1 MIEMQSNASFVV
13 PAVRLTVQ
21 PLLGV
26 FQTPE
31 IADLDVHLGG
41 VAVDVIHSIA
51 LLEIVTFAWRINQRC
66 VPLAKP
72 VGIWMVD
79 NALSVVTI
87 VQVPINATKCL
98 VLVTMDVKRVG
109 MVLNA

>member
-1 MIEMQSNASFVV
+1 MHLSEQVQSNASFVV

-26 FQTPE
+26 FQIPD

-51 LLEIVTFAWRINQRC
+51 LLDIVAFVW
-66 VPLAKP
+66 
-72 VGIWMVD
+72 
-79 NALSVVTI
+79 
-87 VQVPINATKCL
+87 
-98 VLVTMDVKRVG
+98 
-109 MVLNA
+109 

>member
-1 MIEMQSNASFVV
+1 MQLQSNASSVV

-26 FQTPE
+26 FQAPE

-51 LLEIVTFAWRINQRC
+51 LLEIVT
-66 VPLAKP
+66 
-72 VGIWMVD
+72 
-79 NALSVVTI
+79 
-87 VQVPINATKCL
+87 L
-98 VLVTMDVKRVG
+98 V
-109 MVLNA
+109 

>member
-1 MIEMQSNASFVV
+1 LQSNASFVV

-51 LLEIVTFAWRINQRC
+51 LLEIVT
-66 VPLAKP
+66 
-72 VGIWMVD
+72 
-79 NALSVVTI
+79 
-87 VQVPINATKCL
+87 L
-98 VLVTMDVKRVG
+98 V
-109 MVLNA
+109 

>member
-1 MIEMQSNASFVV
+1 VHKVVLVISSQDLSQLSPKNPSIHPALHFLEFVSQFGIPPLQLVV

-26 FQTPE
+26 FQIPE

-51 LLEIVTFAWRINQRC
+51 LLEIVAFM
-66 VPLAKP
+66 L
-72 VGIWMVD
+72 
-79 NALSVVTI
+79 LS
-87 VQVPINATKCL
+87 N
-98 VLVTMDVKRVG
+98 
-109 MVLNA
+109 

>member
-1 MIEMQSNASFVV
+1 MMYLQSNASFVV
-13 PAVRLTVQ
+13 PAVSLTVQ

-51 LLEIVTFAWRINQRC
+51 LLEIVAFVW
-66 VPLAKP
+66 
-72 VGIWMVD
+72 
-79 NALSVVTI
+79 
-87 VQVPINATKCL
+87 
-98 VLVTMDVKRVG
+98 
-109 MVLNA
+109 